1 MKTELK
7 VGLFAVIVIILL
19 AYMTFQVSGLGVAW
33 KKGYTLYVVFDN
45 ISGLDEKSRVKVAGV
60 DAGVVGNVRLKNGMA
75 KLSLLIDPDV
85 KIYADAKASLRVA
98 GLLGDKYL
106 AIWSGTPSERP
117 LKDGDVITNTEAPI
131 DIDALANELT
141 SAATYINDLAEALLD
156 IFGEDERGSLKDT
169 IYNLQSVTASLD
181 EILEEG
187 KEPIKS
193 TIVKLEDFSSVL
205 QDKGPG
211 LIDDLSA
218 VAKDLRALIGE
229 NRYALKES
237 IENLQSATKS
247 ADSIAQKL
255 EKGEGTI
262 GKLLHDEKLY
272 DSVSG
277 LSEGIGKG
285 LDVVNRLRTFVDFR
299 AEYLRD
305 NNDWKGYFNLTLK
318 PKEDYYYILGAVS
331 DNLGSAE
338 ITDITID
345 GVTVRKEEVKR
356 EIEFTAQFAKR
367 INDLALRVGLM
378 ENTFGFGA
386 DYFLKFMG
394 DDRVK
399 ISADIWD
406 FNADEAGADDAHLR
420 VGLDYTLFKYIFIS
434 TGLDNILNSKRR
446 GLYVGGGIK
455 FEDEDLKY
463 LMGSLPGMS
472 VK

>member
-19 AYMTFQVSGLGVAW
+19 AYMTFQVSGLGVSW
-33 KKGYTLYVVFDN
+33 KKGYRLYVVFDN

-60 DAGVVGNVRLKNGMA
+60 DAGVVENVRLKQGVA
-75 KLSLLIDPDV
+75 ELSLLIDPDV
-85 KIYADAKASLRVA
+85 TIYADAKASLRVA

-106 AIWSGTPSERP
+106 AIWSGTPSEGP
-117 LKDGDVITNTEAPI
+117 MKDGDVITNTEAPI

-141 SAATYINDLAEALLD
+141 SAATNINDLAEALLD

-169 IYNLQSVTASLD
+169 IYNLQSITANLD

-187 KEPIKS
+187 REPIKS
-193 TIVKLEDFSSVL
+193 TIVQLENFSSVL
-205 QDKGPG
+205 QDRGPG

-218 VAKDLRALIGE
+218 VAKDLRSLIDE
-229 NRYALKES
+229 NKYALKES
-237 IENLQSATKS
+237 IDNIKS
-247 ADSIAQKL
+247 ASESVDNIAHKL

-262 GKLLHDEKLY
+262 GKLLNDEKLY

-277 LSEGIGKG
+277 MSEGIGKG
-285 LDVVNRLRTFVDFR
+285 LSVVNRLRTYVDFR
-299 AEYLRD
+299 AEYLRGD
-305 NNDWKGYFNLTLK
+305 NDWKGYFNLTLK
-318 PKEDYYYILGAVS
+318 PREDYYYILGAVS
-331 DNLGSAE
+331 DNLGSGE
-338 ITDITID
+338 ITDTTIN
-345 GVTVRKEEVKR
+345 GVTTRREEVKR
-356 EIEFTAQFAKR
+356 EVEFTAQFAKR

-378 ENTFGFGA
+378 ESTFGFGA
-386 DYFLKFMG
+386 DYFLKFTG
-394 DDRVK
+394 DDRIK

-420 VGLDYTLFKYIFIS
+420 VGLDYTFFKHLFVS
-434 TGLDNILNSKRR
+434 TGMDNILNGSRR
-446 GLYVGGGIK
+446 GLFVGGGIR

-463 LMGSLPGMS
+463 LMGSLPGLS